1 MGVTRRAPAGDTA
14 TATALFAPAALFIAL
29 FWAGP
34 VVLGMLLSL
43 RGADGREFV
52 GLANYQ
58 QVLGE
63 ATFRQNIRLSLL
75 YVAGVVSLTIP
86 VAYAAATA
94 LARLPERG
102 CARSLFLIP
111 WVIPP
116 VVSAL
121 VFRAMAADGG
131 PLTGLYRW
139 LSGNPQLYPLQDGA
153 WAMTTIVLHSVWRS
167 VAFITLFLA
176 AGLAAIPQTLFEAAA
191 VDGATRWQRFW
202 SLQLPLTCPHL
213 AVGLV
218 LVTAFTLQDAET
230 VYALTSGGPA
240 HDTEVAAVRLFK
252 EAFDYGQM
260 HVATAIGGLLLV
272 VASAFMAGYLL
283 LLRQTEASA

>member
-1 MGVTRRAPAGDTA
+1 MGDTRRARASDVTA
-14 TATALFAPAALFIAL
+14 AALFTPAALFILL

-34 VVLGMLLSL
+34 MVLGMLLSL
-43 RGADGREFV
+43 RGADGARFV
-52 GLANYQ
+52 GLANYR

-63 ATFRQNIRLSLL
+63 ATFHQNIRLSLL
-75 YVAGVVSLTIP
+75 YVAGVVGLTIP

-102 CARSLFLIP
+102 CVRSLFLIP

-121 VFRAMAADGG
+121 VFRAMAADAG

-139 LSGNPQLYPLQDGA
+139 LSGDPRLLPLQDGG
-153 WAMTTIVLHSVWRS
+153 WAMATIVLHSVWRS
-167 VAFITLFLA
+167 VAFITLFLG
-176 AGLAAIPQTLFEAAA
+176 AGLAAIPESLFEAAA

-202 SLQLPLTCPHL
+202 SLQFPLTRPHL

-260 HVATAIGGLLLV
+260 HVATAVGGLLLLV
-272 VASAFMAGYLL
+272 GLVFMGGYLA
-283 LLRQTEASA
+283 LLRQTETAA

>member
-1 MGVTRRAPAGDTA
+1 
-14 TATALFAPAALFIAL
+14 
-29 FWAGP
+29 
-34 VVLGMLLSL
+34 
-43 RGADGREFV
+43 
-52 GLANYQ
+52 
-58 QVLGE
+58 
-63 ATFRQNIRLSLL
+63 
-75 YVAGVVSLTIP
+75 
-86 VAYAAATA
+86 
-94 LARLPERG
+94 
-102 CARSLFLIP
+102 
-111 WVIPP
+111 
-116 VVSAL
+116 
-121 VFRAMAADGG
+121 
-131 PLTGLYRW
+131 
-139 LSGNPQLYPLQDGA
+139 LQDGA